1 MNQIGQYEPNSHNDS
16 IHRFYSPKK
25 IKAFLRCWKTAK
37 QSTTQEAMDMHN
49 GWNKIQASLNHMYFI
64 TLLTEPILN
73 SP

>member
-1 MNQIGQYEPNSHNDS
+1 
-16 IHRFYSPKK
+16 
-25 IKAFLRCWKTAK
+25 
-37 QSTTQEAMDMHN
+37 MDMHN